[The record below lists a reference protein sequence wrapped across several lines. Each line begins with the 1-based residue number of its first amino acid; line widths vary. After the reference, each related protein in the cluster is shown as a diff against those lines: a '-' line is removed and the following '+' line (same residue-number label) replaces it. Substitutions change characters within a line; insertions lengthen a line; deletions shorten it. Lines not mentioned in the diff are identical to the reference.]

1 MVLFIEELNKKEFLP
16 VTMELLTFDKLHQS
30 PQSPQESGYL
40 SVADLVISHAMTNG
54 ILLVL
59 IDSCYN

>member
-1 MVLFIEELNKKEFLP
+1 
-16 VTMELLTFDKLHQS
+16 MELLTFDKLHQS

-59 IDSCYN
+59 IDSCCD